1 MNNDKTVKLN
11 LADLSKEATISVV
24 ASMDNKKIE
33 LPTEYAVL
41 NDEEEKELTERFKDK
56 YLPLENILKLW
67 QDKLREVEFSGT
79 LSKLSLIAITKEG
92 VFHWENVKINKY
104 TLQNGRH
111 IHVAFSSNPVGEKY
125 NRRRGVRINI
135 DKRMNIEQN
144 GEKIS
149 VIVRDLSY
157 CGIAFVESAEIP
169 VDPDKAFTINLIDT
183 DEDGNEYLVA
193 KLTGRINNQKEIDD
207 GKILCGC
214 ILAADHASDLQ
225 RYIANKQIEA
235 IRGKRLG
242 KRLTKSVSGKNW
254 QEKLI
259 DELNK

>member
-92 VFHWENVKINKY
+92 VFHWENVKIYKY
-104 TLQNGRH
+104 TLRNGRH
-111 IHVAFSSNPVGEKY
+111 IHVAFSSNPVG
-125 NRRRGVRINI
+125 
-135 DKRMNIEQN
+135 
-144 GEKIS
+144 
-149 VIVRDLSY
+149 
-157 CGIAFVESAEIP
+157 
-169 VDPDKAFTINLIDT
+169 
-183 DEDGNEYLVA
+183 
-193 KLTGRINNQKEIDD
+193 
-207 GKILCGC
+207 
-214 ILAADHASDLQ
+214 
-225 RYIANKQIEA
+225 
-235 IRGKRLG
+235 
-242 KRLTKSVSGKNW
+242 
-254 QEKLI
+254 
-259 DELNK
+259 